1 MSHIADTL
9 ATVKEIDVTYFIR
22 LSLWFVLIFLVFV
35 QYPFFFS
42 ALGPPTP
49 AFCVGQP
56 IIAIYYW
63 WLGSGL
69 GVSILRGCGGGTWEE
84 L

>member
-9 ATVKEIDVTYFIR
+9 AMVKEIDVTYFIM

-35 QYPFFFS
+35 QYPFFFCS
-42 ALGPPTP
+42 RAPTP

-63 WLGSGL
+63 WLGSRL